1 MELSMRVSSRLTL
14 TAAVAAFLLSGGMAA
29 RADDLAVGGDQPSVG
44 VGMICNTSDQAEQFL
59 ALQAKGSKADA
70 AMKTVNAQAKNPR
83 ACGVAAIAFIRDKTL
98 DTKTVK
104 NKLVQVVRINILA
117 GFNGNGW
124 QRVSNMIQYAVIE
137 GEGESI

>member
-1 MELSMRVSSRLTL
+1 MRVSSRLTL
-14 TAAVAAFLLSGGMAA
+14 TAATAALVFGSGVAAQ
-29 RADDLAVGGDQPSVG
+29 ADDLAIGDAQPTVG
-44 VGMICNTSDQAEQFL
+44 VGMICNTSDQAEQFIQ
-59 ALQAKGSKADA
+59 LQAGGAKADA
-70 AMKTVNAQAKNPR
+70 AMSAVNKQAKNPR

-98 DTKTVK
+98 DTKTVR

-124 QRVSNMIQYAVIE
+124 DRVSNTIQYAVIE

>member
-1 MELSMRVSSRLTL
+1 MRVSSRLTL
-14 TAAVAAFLLSGGMAA
+14 TAAAAALLLSGGVAA
-29 RADDLAVGGDQPSVG
+29 QADDLATGAQPTVG
-44 VGMICNTSDQAEQFL
+44 VGMICNTSDQAEQFIK
-59 ALQAKGSKADA
+59 LQAKGAKADA
-70 AMKTVNAQAKNPR
+70 AMKKVNAQAKNPR

-98 DTKTVK
+98 DTKTVH

-124 QRVSNMIQYAVIE
+124 ERVSNMIQYAVIE